1 MEPMITN
8 LIKQLLLPPGVIF
21 LFFTLGLLLL
31 KRAPKASRVI
41 LWSTLVTGYL
51 LSTPLVANFLNHS
64 LEFYPALKSEELSR
78 YDASVIVILSSER
91 YRNAPEYGD
100 DTLGSN
106 SLARVRYGAYLHRQ
120 TSLPIIV
127 SGGIV
132 YGNKGKSLAQVMAD
146 SLNSDFNI
154 DEVIREE
161 RSKTTGE
168 NAYYTK
174 VLLDQLRIDN
184 VFLVTNSIHMPRAVA
199 SFRKEGITVIPAP
212 TIFIKN
218 EHPWY
223 TLTIPSA
230 RALYTSRQALHEWLG
245 LIWYKIRH

>member
-1 MEPMITN
+1 MELVITN

-21 LFFTLGLLLL
+21 LFFALGLLLL
-31 KRAPKASRVI
+31 KCAPKVARII

-51 LSTPLVANFLNHS
+51 LSTPLVAGFLNHS
-64 LEFYPALKSEELSR
+64 LEFYPALKSTDLSH
-78 YDASVIVILSSER
+78 YDASAIVILSSER

-106 SLARVRYGAYLHRQ
+106 SLLRVRYGAYLHRQ

-132 YGNKGKSLAQVMAD
+132 YGNKGKSLAQVMTD
-146 SLNSDFNI
+146 SLNNDFNI
-154 DEVIREE
+154 DEVIGEE

-174 VLLDQLRIDN
+174 VLLDQLGIDK
-184 VFLVTNSIHMPRAVA
+184 VFLVTNNIHMPRAVA
-199 SFRKEGITVIPAP
+199 SFKKEGIAVIPAP

-218 EHPWY
+218 ERPWY

-230 RALYTSRQALHEWLG
+230 RALYNSRQALHEWLG